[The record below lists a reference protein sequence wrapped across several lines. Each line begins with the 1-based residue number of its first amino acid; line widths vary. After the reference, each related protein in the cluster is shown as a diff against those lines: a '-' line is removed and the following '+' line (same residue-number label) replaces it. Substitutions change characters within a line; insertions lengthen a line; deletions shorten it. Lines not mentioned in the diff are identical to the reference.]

1 MTPPGDA
8 LQPHAVRTAR
18 RRCRELKPGG
28 RTSCYVMRDFLRVA
42 FQPSVVRRGLRYAMV
57 VGSVLIS
64 INHGDAILRGDV
76 DGSRLRRIALT
87 VVVPYLVST
96 FSSVGAIREL
106 RGSKDASAPED
117 QDARRYHATSSGT
130 G

>member
-1 MTPPGDA
+1 MSDW
-8 LQPHAVRTAR
+8 
-18 RRCRELKPGG
+18 
-28 RTSCYVMRDFLRVA
+28 LRLA
-42 FQPSVVRRGLRYAMV
+42 FQPSVVRRGLRYAIV

-64 INHGDAILRGDV
+64 INHGDAILHGNV

-106 RGSKDASAPED
+106 RRSKDVSAPEEP
-117 QDARRYHATSSGT
+117 DARPYPTTPSGT

>member
-18 RRCRELKPGG
+18 RRCRELKPG
-28 RTSCYVMRDFLRVA
+28 
-42 FQPSVVRRGLRYAMV
+42 
-57 VGSVLIS
+57 
-64 INHGDAILRGDV
+64 
-76 DGSRLRRIALT
+76 GSRLRRIALT

-106 RGSKDASAPED
+106 RGSKDVSAPEE
-117 QDARRYHATSSGT
+117 QDARRYHTTSSET